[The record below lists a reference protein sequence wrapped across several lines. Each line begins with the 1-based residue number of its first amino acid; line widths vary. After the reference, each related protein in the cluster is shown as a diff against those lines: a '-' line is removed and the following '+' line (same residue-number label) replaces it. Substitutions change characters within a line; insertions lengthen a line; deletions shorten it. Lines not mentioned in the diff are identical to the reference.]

1 MGSVTCDGGRLA
13 SGTYRLCGEATR
25 EIGILLRAQR
35 RTGFQLF
42 LPVAR
47 PEAVGQLL
55 LLHCAVLHGR
65 ALHRVL
71 ALLVLINHPLH
82 TPHADFFGISWRL
95 VVLPDMCIAAVGEQR
110 RGGYRRGVRGV
121 GGFRAWLSLRRC
133 IYCLHGLRCLACLAC
148 RNIVLRRSLAFE
160 IVSEA
165 RVQLLDGIV
174 FGGIPEPTHWS
185 GVKRELRRGK
195 NGSMERRR
203 ENSDR
208 CQALAIIYSCAPLVV
223 PSTPQSHRVASASVP
238 PLDHDFQCVRPS
250 SASEVEYQ
258 LIWLQPVRRSCRCAS
273 AVLRTCTTYPATKH

>member
-1 MGSVTCDGGRLA
+1 MCSVSGDGGRLA

-71 ALLVLINHPLH
+71 ALLVLVNHALH
-82 TPHADFFGISWRL
+82 TPHADFFGVSWRL

-110 RGGYRRGVRGV
+110 RGGDRGVRGI
-121 GGFRAWLSLRRC
+121 GSFRAWLWLRRC
-133 IYCLHGLRCLACLAC
+133 IYCLDGLRCLARLAC
-148 RNIVLRRSLAFE
+148 RNIVLRRSLALE

-174 FGGIPEPTHWS
+174 FGGIPEPTHCS
-185 GVKRELRRGK
+185 RVKRELRRGK
-195 NGSMERRR
+195 NGGMERRR

-208 CQALAIIYSCAPLVV
+208 CQALAIIYSCARLLFLQLR
-223 PSTPQSHRVASASVP
+223 SLVASRRPQCRPLIMASSMSG
-238 PLDHDFQCVRPS
+238 PLLRQKS
-250 SASEVEYQ
+250 SIS
-258 LIWLQPVRRSCRCAS
+258 
-273 AVLRTCTTYPATKH
+273 